1 MFNNIGSHGY
11 AIIHSVQIYN
21 VVYVNVYMYVY
32 TIYIN
37 IKLYLTLTSYSTH
50 KRTICSFTLK
60 TNKIKKIK
68 FSIFFHL

>member
-50 KRTICSFTLK
+50 KKKLFAVLLLK
-60 TNKIKKIK
+60 LTK
-68 FSIFFHL
+68 

>member
-32 TIYIN
+32 TIYKHQIILN
-37 IKLYLTLTSYSTH
+37 
-50 KRTICSFTLK
+50 
-60 TNKIKKIK
+60 TNK
-68 FSIFFHL
+68 L